1 MQFDKSF
8 TSHFVDSDTKL
19 PITGLSGVTITI
31 LQRND
36 DNTYTKVVDTQPCTE
51 ISDGWYQFVFS
62 AIQDKFYLYAVY
74 PNDDRVQPESGF
86 VDKRLNNLDGA
97 ITDIRAGG

>member
-8 TSHFVDSDTKL
+8 TSHFVDPDTKL
-19 PITGLSGVTITI
+19 PITGLAGVTITI

-36 DNTYTKVVDTQPCTE
+36 DNTYTKVVDTQACTE
-51 ISDGWYQFVFS
+51 ISDGWYQFVFVE
-62 AIQDKFYLYAVY
+62 IKDKFYLYAIY

-97 ITDIRAGG
+97 ITDIRTH